1 MKKKLIVSIILIINL
16 IFLSNVVK
24 AFISFNN
31 IGEFKDWAISWYQ
44 LDDKNDENYDKK
56 VYNLKVIVN
65 GAKKNKSGEYEIR
78 VNTTDGSSEKV
89 GVLTETDWK
98 SAKTWID
105 DGFPDLD
112 KNDNSEETSGG
123 VTKSQIYKDVTNM
136 IGTLYNSS
144 MKDGKIDYNEYLRK
158 LKEQL
163 KIAKTDNQYT
173 GDLKEYRISLYQKE
187 IDETEALNNVQTQ
200 VEKDIKGMTE
210 EDIKKKL
217 EQLNSRL
224 EMLEHMPDGWTEY
237 DKDTDTHKDRD
248 TLIAETKTMIDLYEQ
263 KQASTLINEEK
274 ERWIN
279 TNIYVS

>member
-1 MKKKLIVSIILIINL
+1 MKKKLIVSIVLIINL

-24 AFISFNN
+24 AWNNFTDLDGFKNWADGIYGIS
-31 IGEFKDWAISWYQ
+31 
-44 LDDKNDENYDKK
+44 DKNVEYYDEK
-56 VYNLKVIVN
+56 VYSLKVYLN
-65 GAKKNKSGEYEIR
+65 GAEKNERGVYEIR
-78 VNTTDGSSEKV
+78 VNNADGSSEKV
-89 GVLTETDWK
+89 GVLTEADWK
-98 SAKTWID
+98 SAKSWID

-248 TLIAETKTMIDLYEQ
+248 TLIAETKAMIDLYEQ